1 MKIELTPEDERV
13 VRQRLRDGT
22 FQSAE
27 EVIHDALASQ
37 EAEAAWF
44 RENQDAVD
52 AKIRRGIEQLERG
65 EGVPGDIARARLQQ
79 RKHDWQAEHRRK

>member
-13 VRQRLRDGT
+13 VQQRLRDGT
-22 FQSAE
+22 FRSAE

-37 EAEAAWF
+37 EAETAWF

-65 EGVPGDIARARLQQ
+65 EGIPGDIARVRLQQ
-79 RKHDWQAEHRRK
+79 RKHDWQAEHRLK